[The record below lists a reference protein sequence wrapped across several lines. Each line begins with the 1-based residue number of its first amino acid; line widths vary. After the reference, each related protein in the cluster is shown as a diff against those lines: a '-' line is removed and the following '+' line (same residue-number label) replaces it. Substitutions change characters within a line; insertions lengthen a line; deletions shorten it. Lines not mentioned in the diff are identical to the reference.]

1 MGFAWK
7 LLLAVAIVWAALMPP
22 LFTGG
27 ACTAE
32 FDAESA
38 HLERD
43 RGHIQSSS
51 LADAY
56 WRERAIPHA
65 VMSLDDCRR
74 RKPRNLERCED
85 GALVIAKVPVKNMIC
100 RFYRDDEIAVW
111 LQYDARDRLMREE
124 VDMSPFKSLPVP
136 FTGVVLHWAR

>member
-1 MGFAWK
+1 MSFTWK
-7 LLLAVAIVWAALMPP
+7 VVLAVALVWAALMPP
-22 LFTGG
+22 LFTNG

-38 HLERD
+38 RLEKD
-43 RGHIQSSS
+43 REQFKSSV

-56 WRERAIPHA
+56 WRSRAVPHV

-85 GALVIAKVPVKNMIC
+85 GPLVIAKVPVKNLVC
-100 RFYRDDEIAVW
+100 RIYRDDEIAIW
-111 LQYDARDRLMREE
+111 LQYDARDRLMREQ
-124 VDMSPFKSLPVP
+124 VDMNPYKSLPIL
-136 FTGVVLHWAR
+136 GWKIDWAR